1 MKLLLDEN
9 LSHRLRPLL
18 RGHDVFSVKYMGWRG
33 IANGALLANAAES
46 GFDAVLTMDYGIEY
60 EQNLSA
66 LPCAVVIIEAE
77 SNAIERLQPIIPSL
91 LDALKSL
98 QPKTCVRVKYV

>member
-18 RGHDVFSVKYMGWRG
+18 AGHEVFTVAFMRWRG
-33 IANGALLANAAES
+33 LSNGALLAKAAEA
-46 GFDAVLTMDYGIEY
+46 GFDALITMDAGIQY

-66 LPCAVVIIEAE
+66 LPCSVVILEAE
-77 SNAIERLQPIIPSL
+77 SNALEHLKPLVPQLLQTLGSL
-91 LDALKSL
+91 KPQSCAR
-98 QPKTCVRVKYV
+98 VR